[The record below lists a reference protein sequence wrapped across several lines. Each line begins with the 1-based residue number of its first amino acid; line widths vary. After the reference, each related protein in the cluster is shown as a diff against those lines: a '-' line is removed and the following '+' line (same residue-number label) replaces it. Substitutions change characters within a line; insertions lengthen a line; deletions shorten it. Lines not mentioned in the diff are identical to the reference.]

1 MLRIGRRGAIDFLDP
16 SRSRLACMKVTM
28 SALDLLKEKHQEIG
42 NRILGMS
49 ADRSSFP
56 VFMIEHGLSNDDLS
70 GVRDLL
76 WGALERDPSLSSPQW
91 NWSYLP
97 LLAVTAEV
105 GYRYRGTGTDF
116 WPVVEQDLH
125 LIAGGGF
132 RSALVR
138 LFELGHREF
147 AIAKPG
153 NSAWERHFPLIA
165 WPIANALV
173 PLELQPQLARAL
185 RQALRAGIS
194 GNDPEALHQYLVQIA
209 VGQSSRRFENWL
221 QQTDTASE
229 VMARLLYPAADGWL
243 SGAILERINLDLRKD
258 AGASRAIH
266 EARRITE
273 RKSRSVASVPP
284 ARYVLALK
292 ERSPTHLLVRGPV
305 LTAEVRQEVA
315 GLLRSPGDRIRA
327 VGADRALPLR
337 TFLFGGT
344 IAMSLPAE
352 LPAAPL
358 CQDGELAQLDDSGEK
373 ILAALQP
380 RSTSF
385 FLVGAGDVEAQA
397 VFPGEQLPARSHV
410 IRWIATGDASAPE
423 FCWFS
428 TADKADAE
436 VLRRSGFVLG
446 VPGTR
451 LQVMG
456 LPLPGAASKFAAA
469 FPVLVSAGSADA
481 SPKLDGS
488 IDPGGFMRV
497 GDQNWAV
504 FKPACGEH
512 WIEESEAG
520 DSKIPFEV
528 VELPEAETAEI
539 ALDPPRPTLAD
550 LESGSLSVRVSA
562 PVALENVRVRLRL
575 TAGGMPAITS
585 EGVLERVPALIRGA
599 SKILQEL
606 RAQLFVTPITS
617 GAAKL
622 RVSVDGFR
630 TKVVELLPP
639 INRITYDRDTGLW
652 STEDGLSEEI
662 QTLIATANAPIPN
675 GGRADPKACDL
686 VADASDQ
693 EALSAALVLDD
704 GQPAFAPQDCI
715 VPPVVREAVSV
726 SGRFGIVDLAR
737 STVAWRLAE
746 CRNAI
751 SDWQRSS
758 IADELEAAV
767 TRMLCGDTWL
777 ELEKGLDLTI
787 LSSHGALVH
796 CAWRKW
802 LTRGDDLPVISNRS
816 DRARLNGY
824 LIQRLRD
831 EMPDVALA
839 LSEWDDDTAGNLDL
853 AVIDAYDDLRR
864 YHEDLGHETFEE
876 PDMSRPAHVW
886 KAALQDAADLASL
899 PMFKPLILPARRW
912 NALVSAWYGEL
923 TQDDLVDLLD
933 SCHVDSFRRPGFRWM
948 RRSEIRALLQ
958 FWLSPAQVI
967 AGENWAESLAHALS
981 DTQTARAIRYV
992 ALRWRLAVR
1001 DLPEVA
1007 TA

>member
-1 MLRIGRRGAIDFLDP
+1 
-16 SRSRLACMKVTM
+16 M

-42 NRILGMS
+42 SSISRMS
-49 ADRSSFP
+49 ASRGSCP
-56 VFMIEHGLSNDDLS
+56 IFMIEHGLSADALS
-70 GVRDLL
+70 HIRDLL
-76 WGALERDPSLSSPQW
+76 WGALERDPNLTSPQW

-125 LIAGGGF
+125 FIAGNGF

-147 AIAKPG
+147 GIAKPG
-153 NSAWERHFPLIA
+153 GSAWERHFPLIA

-173 PLELQPQLARAL
+173 PLELQAQLARAL

-194 GNDPEALHQYLVQIA
+194 GNDPEALYQHLVEIA
-209 VGQSSRRFENWL
+209 FGQASRRFENWL

-229 VMARLLYPAADGWL
+229 VMRRLLYPASDGWL
-243 SGAILERINLDLRKD
+243 SGEILERIDRDLRKD
-258 AGASRAIH
+258 ASASRAIQ

-273 RKSRSVASVPP
+273 RKARNTASVPS

-292 ERSPTHLLVRGPV
+292 ERLPTHLLVRGPV
-305 LTAEVRQEVA
+305 LPADVRGEVA
-315 GLLRSPGDRIRA
+315 GLLRAPGDRIRA
-327 VGADRALPLR
+327 AGADKAVPLQ
-337 TFLFGGT
+337 TFLFGGS
-344 IAMSLPAE
+344 IAIGLPAE
-352 LPAAPL
+352 FPVAPL
-358 CQDGELAQLDDSGEK
+358 CRDGDPAELDEPGEK
-373 ILAALQP
+373 ALATLQP

-385 FLVGAGDVEAQA
+385 FLVAAGHVEAQA
-397 VFPGEQLPARSHV
+397 VFPGEELPARSHV
-410 IRWIATGDASAPE
+410 IRWIATSDTSAPE
-423 FCWFS
+423 FCWLS

-436 VLRRSGFVLG
+436 ILRRSGFVLRS
-446 VPGTR
+446 PR
-451 LQVMG
+451 ANLQVMG
-456 LPLPGAASKFAAA
+456 LPLPGADSKFAGG
-469 FPVLVSAGSADA
+469 FPVFVSVNSADA

-488 IDPGGFMRV
+488 IDPGSVMRV
-497 GDQNWAV
+497 GDHCWSV

-512 WIEESEAG
+512 WIQESETG
-520 DSKIPFEV
+520 DTKIAFEV
-528 VELPEAETAEI
+528 VELPEAEFAEI

-562 PVALENVRVRLRL
+562 PVAIENVPVRLRL
-575 TAGGMPAITS
+575 TAGGMPDITS
-585 EGVLERVPALIRGA
+585 EGVLDRVPALIRGN

-606 RAQLFVTPITS
+606 RSRLFMNPITS

-622 RVSVDGFR
+622 RVSVEGFR
-630 TKVVELLPP
+630 SKLVELLPP
-639 INRITYDRDTGLW
+639 SNRLTYDPVTGLW
-652 STEDGLSEEI
+652 SADDGLAKGIRS
-662 QTLIATANAPIPN
+662 LIATADAPIPD
-675 GGRADPKACDL
+675 GAPSDAKGLQLL
-686 VADASDQ
+686 VADTDDQ
-693 EALSAALVLDD
+693 EALSAALLLD
-704 GQPAFAPQDCI
+704 GGKPAFALQTCI
-715 VPPVVREAVSV
+715 VPPVGREAVSV
-726 SGRFGIVDLAR
+726 SGRLGLVDLAR
-737 STVAWRLAE
+737 STVAWKLAQ

-751 SDWQRSS
+751 SDWQRTL
-758 IADELEAAV
+758 IANELEAAV

-777 ELEKGLDLTI
+777 ELEKDLDLTI

-796 CAWRKW
+796 CAWQKW
-802 LTRGDDLPVISNRS
+802 LTRGDDLPLIATRS

-824 LIQRLRD
+824 LIQRFRD
-831 EMPDVALA
+831 EIPDVALA
-839 LSEWDDDTAGNLDL
+839 LSEWDEDTAGNLDL

-864 YHEDLGHETFEE
+864 YHEDLGHEIFDE

-886 KAALQDAADLASL
+886 KAALHEVADLATL

-912 NALVSAWYGEL
+912 NALVSAWYGDL

-933 SCHVDSFRRPGFRWM
+933 SSHVDSSRRPGYRWM
-948 RRSEIRALLQ
+948 GRSEIRTLLQ

-967 AGENWAESLAHALS
+967 AGENWVESLVHALS

-992 ALRWRLAVR
+992 ALRWRLAAK

>member
-1 MLRIGRRGAIDFLDP
+1 
-16 SRSRLACMKVTM
+16 MKVTM
-28 SALDLLKEKHQEIG
+28 SALSLLKEKHQEIG
-42 NRILGMS
+42 SRISRMS
-49 ADRSSFP
+49 ADRGSFP
-56 VFMIEHGLSNDDLS
+56 VFMIEHGLSTDDLS
-70 GVRDLL
+70 GIRDLL
-76 WGALERDPSLSSPQW
+76 WRALERDPNLSSPQW

-105 GYRYRGTGTDF
+105 GYRYQGTGTDF

-132 RSALVR
+132 RLALVR

-147 AIAKPG
+147 GIAKPG
-153 NSAWERHFPLIA
+153 NSAWDRHFPLIA

-173 PLELQPQLARAL
+173 PLELQPQLASAL

-194 GNDPEALHQYLVQIA
+194 GNDPEALYQYLVQIA
-209 VGQSSRRFENWL
+209 VGQTSRRFENWL
-221 QQTDTASE
+221 HQTDTASE
-229 VMARLLYPAADGWL
+229 VMRRLLYPASDGWL
-243 SGAILERINLDLRKD
+243 SGDILERIDGDLRKD
-258 AGASRAIH
+258 VGASRAIH

-273 RKSRSVASVPP
+273 RKSKNVASVPP

-305 LTAEVRQEVA
+305 LPAEVRQEVV

-327 VGADRALPLR
+327 IGTDRAVPLR
-337 TFLFGGT
+337 TFLFGGS
-344 IAMSLPAE
+344 IAIGLPTD

-358 CQDGELAQLDDSGEK
+358 CRDGELAELDEPGK
-373 ILAALQP
+373 NVLAALQP
-380 RSTSF
+380 RSTCF
-385 FLVGAGDVEAQA
+385 FLVGAGHVEAQA
-397 VFPGEQLPARSHV
+397 VFPGEQLPVRSHV
-410 IRWIATGDASAPE
+410 IRWIATGDTSSPE
-423 FCWFS
+423 FRWLS

-446 VPGTR
+446 APR
-451 LQVMG
+451 AKIQVIG
-456 LPLPGAASKFAAA
+456 LPLPGTDSKFAAG
-469 FPVLVSAGSADA
+469 FPVFVSGDSADA

-488 IDPGGFMRV
+488 IDSGSVMQV
-497 GDQNWAV
+497 GDHRWSV
-504 FKPACGEH
+504 FKPAGGEH
-512 WIEESEAG
+512 WIQEGETG
-520 DSKIPFEV
+520 DIKIAFEV

-562 PVALENVRVRLRL
+562 PVALENVPVRLRL

-585 EGVLERVPALIRGA
+585 EGVLERVPALIRGN

-606 RAQLFVTPITS
+606 RSRLFMSPITS

-630 TKVVELLPP
+630 TKLVELLPP
-639 INRITYDRDTGLW
+639 INRLSYDPDTGLW
-652 STEDGLSEEI
+652 SAEDGLSKEI
-662 QTLIATANAPIPN
+662 RSLIATPNAPIPDK
-675 GGRADPKACDL
+675 GPSDAKGLRLL

-693 EALSAALVLDD
+693 EALSAALVLDS
-704 GQPAFAPQDCI
+704 GQPTLVPQTCI
-715 VPPVVREAVSV
+715 VPPVIREALSA
-726 SGRFGIVDLAR
+726 SGRLGLVDLAR
-737 STVAWRLAE
+737 STIAWKLAQ
-746 CRNAI
+746 CRNAV
-751 SDWQRSS
+751 SDWQRTL
-758 IADELEAAV
+758 IVDELEAAV

-777 ELEKGLDLTI
+777 ELEKDLDLTI

-802 LTRGDDLPVISNRS
+802 LTRGDDLPVIATRS

-824 LIQRLRD
+824 LIQRFRD
-831 EMPDVALA
+831 EIPDVSLA

-886 KAALQDAADLASL
+886 KAALQEAADLATL

-923 TQDDLVDLLD
+923 TQDELVDLLD

-948 RRSEIRALLQ
+948 GRSEIRTLLQ
-958 FWLSPAQVI
+958 FWLSPAQVM
-967 AGENWAESLAHALS
+967 AAENWAESLAHALS
-981 DTQTARAIRYV
+981 DIQTARAIRYV
-992 ALRWRLAVR
+992 ALRWRLAAK

-1007 TA
+1007 PA

>member
-1 MLRIGRRGAIDFLDP
+1 
-16 SRSRLACMKVTM
+16 M

-42 NRILGMS
+42 GRISRMS
-49 ADRSSFP
+49 ADRGSFP
-56 VFMIEHGLSNDDLS
+56 VFMIEHGLSTDCLS
-70 GVRDLL
+70 VIRDLL
-76 WGALERDPSLSSPQW
+76 WRALERDPGLSSPQW

-125 LIAGGGF
+125 HIAGSGF

-147 AIAKPG
+147 TIAKPG

-209 VGQSSRRFENWL
+209 VGQASRRFENWL

-229 VMARLLYPAADGWL
+229 VMRRLLYPASDGWL
-243 SGAILERINLDLRKD
+243 SGAILERIDHDLRKD

-273 RKSRSVASVPP
+273 RKSRNVASVPP
-284 ARYVLALK
+284 ARYVLTLK

-305 LTAEVRQEVA
+305 LPAEVRQEVA

-327 VGADRALPLR
+327 VGADRAVPLR
-337 TFLFGGT
+337 TFLFGGE
-344 IAMSLPAE
+344 IAIGLPAE

-358 CQDGELAQLDDSGEK
+358 CQDGDLAQLDESGEK

-385 FLVGAGDVEAQA
+385 FLVGAGHVEAQA
-397 VFPGEQLPARSHV
+397 VFPGEHLPARSHV
-410 IRWIATGDASAPE
+410 IRWIVTGDPSAPE
-423 FCWFS
+423 FSWFS

-436 VLRRSGFVLG
+436 VLRRLGFVLG
-446 VPGTR
+446 ETD
-451 LQVMG
+451 LQVVG

-469 FPVLVSAGSADA
+469 FPIFVSAGGADA

-488 IDPGGFMRV
+488 IDPDGVMRV
-497 GDQNWAV
+497 GNQSWSV

-520 DSKIPFEV
+520 DSKIPFEI
-528 VELPEAETAEI
+528 VELPEAESAEI
-539 ALDPPRPTLAD
+539 ALDPSRPTLAD
-550 LESGSLSVRVSA
+550 LENGNLSVRVSA
-562 PVALENVRVRLRL
+562 PVALEHVRVRLRL

-585 EGVLERVPALIRGA
+585 EGVLERVPALIRGT
-599 SKILQEL
+599 SKIFREL
-606 RAQLFVTPITS
+606 RAQLFVAPITS

-630 TKVVELLPP
+630 TQVVELLPP
-639 INRITYDRDTGLW
+639 INRLTYDGDTGLW
-652 STEDGLSEEI
+652 SAEDGLSKEI
-662 QTLIATANAPIPN
+662 QTLIATADAPILKD
-675 GGRADPKACDL
+675 GAGEPKGLRLL

-704 GQPAFAPQDCI
+704 GQPAFAPQNCI
-715 VPPVVREAVSV
+715 VPPFVREAVSV
-726 SGRFGIVDLAR
+726 SDRFGIVDLAR
-737 STVAWRLAE
+737 SAVAWRLAQ
-746 CRNAI
+746 CRNAL

-758 IADELEAAV
+758 IADELEAAA
-767 TRMLCGDTWL
+767 TRMLCGDAWL
-777 ELEKGLDLTI
+777 ELEEGLDLTI
-787 LSSHGALVH
+787 LSSHGAVVH

-802 LTRGDDLPVISNRS
+802 LTRGEGLPAISSQS
-816 DRARLNGY
+816 DRERLNGY
-824 LIQRLRD
+824 LIRRLRD
-831 EMPDVALA
+831 EIPDVSLA

-853 AVIDAYDDLRR
+853 AVLDAYDDLRR
-864 YHEDLGHETFEE
+864 YHEDLGHDIFEE

-886 KAALQDAADLASL
+886 KAALQEAADLATL
-899 PMFKPLILPARRW
+899 PMFRPLILPARRW

-923 TQDDLVDLLD
+923 TQDDLIDLLD

-948 RRSEIRALLQ
+948 GRSELRTLLQ

-967 AGENWAESLAHALS
+967 AGENWGATLAHALS
-981 DTQTARAIRYV
+981 DTQTARAVRYV
-992 ALRWRLAVR
+992 SLRWRLAAR
-1001 DLPEVA
+1001 DLPEIA

>member
-1 MLRIGRRGAIDFLDP
+1 
-16 SRSRLACMKVTM
+16 MKVTM
-28 SALDLLKEKHQEIG
+28 SALSLLKEKHQEIG
-42 NRILGMS
+42 SRISRMS
-49 ADRSSFP
+49 ADRGSFP
-56 VFMIEHGLSNDDLS
+56 VFMIEHGLSTDDLS
-70 GVRDLL
+70 GIRDLL
-76 WGALERDPSLSSPQW
+76 WRALERDPNLSSPQW

-105 GYRYRGTGTDF
+105 GYRYQGTGTDF

-132 RSALVR
+132 RLALVR

-147 AIAKPG
+147 GIAKPG

-173 PLELQPQLARAL
+173 PLELQPQLASAL

-194 GNDPEALHQYLVQIA
+194 GNDPEALYQYLVQIA
-209 VGQSSRRFENWL
+209 VGQTSRRFENWL
-221 QQTDTASE
+221 HQTDTASE
-229 VMARLLYPAADGWL
+229 VMRRLLYPASDGWL
-243 SGAILERINLDLRKD
+243 SGDILERIDGDLRKD
-258 AGASRAIH
+258 VGASRAIH

-273 RKSRSVASVPP
+273 RKSKNVASVPP

-305 LTAEVRQEVA
+305 LPAEVRQEVV

-327 VGADRALPLR
+327 IGTDRAVPLR
-337 TFLFGGT
+337 TFLFGGS
-344 IAMSLPAE
+344 IAIGLPTD

-358 CQDGELAQLDDSGEK
+358 CRDGELAELDEPGK
-373 ILAALQP
+373 NVLAALQP
-380 RSTSF
+380 RSTCF
-385 FLVGAGDVEAQA
+385 FLVGAGHVEAQA
-397 VFPGEQLPARSHV
+397 VFPGEQLPVRSHV
-410 IRWIATGDASAPE
+410 IRWIATGDTSSPE
-423 FCWFS
+423 FRWLS

-446 VPGTR
+446 APR
-451 LQVMG
+451 AKIQVIG
-456 LPLPGAASKFAAA
+456 LPLPGTDSKFAAG
-469 FPVLVSAGSADA
+469 FPVFVSGDSADA

-488 IDPGGFMRV
+488 IDSGSVMQV
-497 GDQNWAV
+497 GDHRWSV

-512 WIEESEAG
+512 WIQEGETG
-520 DSKIPFEV
+520 DIKIAFEV

-562 PVALENVRVRLRL
+562 PVALENVPVRLRL

-585 EGVLERVPALIRGA
+585 EGVLERVPALIRGN

-606 RAQLFVTPITS
+606 RSRLFMSPITS

-630 TKVVELLPP
+630 TKLVELLPP
-639 INRITYDRDTGLW
+639 INRLSYDPDTGLW
-652 STEDGLSEEI
+652 SAEDGLSKEI
-662 QTLIATANAPIPN
+662 RSLIATPNAPIPDK
-675 GGRADPKACDL
+675 GPSDAKGLRLL

-693 EALSAALVLDD
+693 EALSAALVLDS
-704 GQPAFAPQDCI
+704 GQPTLVPQTCI
-715 VPPVVREAVSV
+715 VPPVIREALSA
-726 SGRFGIVDLAR
+726 SGRLGLVDLAR
-737 STVAWRLAE
+737 STIAWKLAQ
-746 CRNAI
+746 CRNAV
-751 SDWQRSS
+751 SDWQRTL
-758 IADELEAAV
+758 IVDELEAAV

-777 ELEKGLDLTI
+777 ELEKDLDLTI

-802 LTRGDDLPVISNRS
+802 LTRGDDLPVIATRS

-824 LIQRLRD
+824 LIQRFRD
-831 EMPDVALA
+831 EIPDVSLA

-886 KAALQDAADLASL
+886 KAALQEAADLATL

-923 TQDDLVDLLD
+923 TQDELVDLLD

-948 RRSEIRALLQ
+948 GRSEIRTLLQ
-958 FWLSPAQVI
+958 FWLSPAQVM
-967 AGENWAESLAHALS
+967 AAENWAESLAHALS
-981 DTQTARAIRYV
+981 DIQTARAIRYV
-992 ALRWRLAVR
+992 ALRWRLAAK

-1007 TA
+1007 PA

>member
-1 MLRIGRRGAIDFLDP
+1 
-16 SRSRLACMKVTM
+16 M
-28 SALDLLKEKHQEIG
+28 SALDLLKEAHQEIG
-42 NRILGMS
+42 SRILGMS
-49 ADRSSFP
+49 ADRGSFP
-56 VFMIEHGLSNDDLS
+56 VFMIEHGLNTGGLS
-70 GVRDLL
+70 RIKDSLS
-76 WGALERDPSLSSPQW
+76 GALERDPNLSSPQW

-125 LIAGGGF
+125 LIASSGF

-147 AIAKPG
+147 DIAKPG

-194 GNDPEALHQYLVQIA
+194 GNDPESLHQYLIQIA
-209 VGQSSRRFENWL
+209 VGQASRRFENWL
-221 QQTDTASE
+221 QQADAASE
-229 VMARLLYPAADGWL
+229 VMRRLLYPASDGWL
-243 SGAILERINLDLRKD
+243 SGVILKRIDRDLRKD
-258 AGASRAIH
+258 AGALRAIH

-273 RKSRSVASVPP
+273 RKSRSVASVPS
-284 ARYVLALK
+284 ARYVLVLNK
-292 ERSPTHLLVRGPV
+292 RSPTHLLVRGPV
-305 LTAEVRQEVA
+305 LTAEVQQEVER
-315 GLLRSPGDRIRA
+315 LLRSPGDRIRA
-327 VGADRALPLR
+327 VGADRAVPLR
-337 TFLFGGT
+337 TFLFGGS
-344 IAMSLPAE
+344 IAIGLPAE

-358 CQDGELAQLDDSGEK
+358 RRDGELAKLDDSDEK

-385 FLVGAGDVEAQA
+385 FLVGAGHVEAQA
-397 VFPGEQLPARSHV
+397 VFPGEQLLARCHV

-423 FCWFS
+423 FRWLS

-446 VPGTR
+446 IPGTR
-451 LQVMG
+451 LQVRG
-456 LPLPGAASKFAAA
+456 LPLPSADTKFAAG
-469 FPVLVSAGSADA
+469 FPVFVAASSADV

-488 IDPGGFMRV
+488 IDPGGVMRV
-497 GDQNWAV
+497 GDNCWSV
-504 FKPACGEH
+504 FKPTCGEH
-512 WIEESEAG
+512 WIEESDAG
-520 DSKIPFEV
+520 ASKIPFEV
-528 VELPEAETAEI
+528 VELPEPEPAEVTME
-539 ALDPPRPTLAD
+539 PQRPTLAD

-585 EGVLERVPALIRGA
+585 EGVLERVPALIRGT
-599 SKILQEL
+599 SKILQEI
-606 RAQLFVTPITS
+606 RAQLFVSPITS
-617 GAAKL
+617 GAAKM

-639 INRITYDRDTGLW
+639 INRLTYDPDTGLW
-652 STEDGLSEEI
+652 SAEDGLSKAVP
-662 QTLIATANAPIPN
+662 TLVATANAPIPK
-675 GGRADPKACDL
+675 GGRADAQGLRLL

-693 EALSAALVLDD
+693 EALSATLVLDD
-704 GQPAFAPQDCI
+704 SHPAFSLQDCI

-726 SGRFGIVDLAR
+726 SGRVGLVDLAR
-737 STVAWRLAE
+737 STVAWKLAQ
-746 CRNAI
+746 CRNAV
-751 SDWQRSS
+751 SDWQRTS
-758 IADELEAAV
+758 IADELESAV
-767 TRMLCGDTWL
+767 TRMLCGTAWM
-777 ELEKGLDLTI
+777 ELENGLDLTI
-787 LSSHGALVH
+787 LSAHGAIVH

-802 LTRGDDLPVISNRS
+802 LTRGDGLPLISTRS

-831 EMPDVALA
+831 KIPDVSLALA
-839 LSEWDDDTAGNLDL
+839 EWDDDTAGNLDL

-864 YHEDLGHETFEE
+864 LHEDLGRETFEE

-886 KAALQDAADLASL
+886 KAALHEAADLATL

-948 RRSEIRALLQ
+948 GRSEIRTLLQ

-967 AGENWAESLAHALS
+967 AGENWSESLAHALS

-992 ALRWRLAVR
+992 ALRWRLAIR
-1001 DLPEVA
+1001 DLPEVP
-1007 TA
+1007 TE

>member
-1 MLRIGRRGAIDFLDP
+1 
-16 SRSRLACMKVTM
+16 MKVAM

-42 NRILGMS
+42 TRILGMS
-49 ADRSSFP
+49 ADRGSFP
-56 VFMIEHGLSNDDLS
+56 VFMIEHGLSTDHLS
-70 GVRDLL
+70 RTRDLL
-76 WGALERDPSLSSPQW
+76 WRALERDPSLTSPQW
-91 NWSYLP
+91 NWCYLP

-116 WPVVEQDLH
+116 WPVVEHDLH

-147 AIAKPG
+147 GIAKPG

-209 VGQSSRRFENWL
+209 VGQASRRFENWL

-229 VMARLLYPAADGWL
+229 VMRRLLYPASDGWL
-243 SGAILERINLDLRKD
+243 SGDVLDRIDRDLRKD
-258 AGASRAIH
+258 AGASQAIH

-273 RKSRSVASVPP
+273 RKSKSFASVPP
-284 ARYVLALK
+284 ARYVLALRG
-292 ERSPTHLLVRGPV
+292 RSPTHLLVRGPV
-305 LTAEVRQEVA
+305 LPAEVRHEVA
-315 GLLRSPGDRIRA
+315 GLLRSPSDRIMA
-327 VGADRALPLR
+327 VGADRAVPLR
-337 TFLFGGT
+337 TFLFGGS
-344 IAMSLPAE
+344 IAIGLSAE
-352 LPAAPL
+352 LPSAPL
-358 CQDGELAQLDDSGEK
+358 CLDGDLAEQDDSSEK
-373 ILAALQP
+373 ILDALQP
-380 RSTSF
+380 RNTSF
-385 FLVGAGDVEAQA
+385 FLVGAGNVEAQA
-397 VFPGEQLPARSHV
+397 VFPGEQLPVRSHV
-410 IRWIATGDASAPE
+410 IRWIATGDTSVPE
-423 FCWFS
+423 FSWLS
-428 TADKADAE
+428 TADKADAD

-446 VPGTR
+446 VPGAR
-451 LQVMG
+451 LQVTG
-456 LPLPGAASKFAAA
+456 LPLPGADSKFAAG
-469 FPVLVSAGSADA
+469 FPVFVSVNSADVTA
-481 SPKLDGS
+481 KLDGS
-488 IDPGGFMRV
+488 IDPASVMRV
-497 GDQNWAV
+497 GDHCWSV
-504 FKPACGEH
+504 FKPACGKH
-512 WIEESEAG
+512 WIEEGEGG

-528 VELPEAETAEI
+528 VELPDAESAEI
-539 ALDPPRPTLAD
+539 ALDPPWPTLAD
-550 LESGSLSVRVSA
+550 LENGSLSVRVSA
-562 PVALENVRVRLRL
+562 PVALENVLVRLRL
-575 TAGGMPAITS
+575 TAGGVPAITS
-585 EGVLERVPALIRGA
+585 EGILERVPALIRGN

-606 RAQLFVTPITS
+606 RSRLFESPITS

-622 RVSVDGFR
+622 RVSVEGFR

-639 INRITYDRDTGLW
+639 INRLTYDSDTGLW
-652 STEDGLSEEI
+652 SSEDGLSRVI
-662 QTLIATANAPIPN
+662 STLIATPSAPIPD
-675 GGRADPKACDL
+675 GGRSDAKGL
-686 VADASDQ
+686 RLLLADASDQ
-693 EALSAALVLDD
+693 EALTAALVLDG

-715 VPPVVREAVSV
+715 IPPVVREAVSV
-726 SGRFGIVDLAR
+726 SGRLGLMDLAR
-737 STVAWRLAE
+737 STVAWKLAQ
-746 CRNAI
+746 CRNAV
-751 SDWQRSS
+751 SDWQRTL
-758 IADELEAAV
+758 IADDLDAAV
-767 TRMLCGDTWL
+767 TRMLCSDTWL

-802 LTRGDDLPVISNRS
+802 LTRGDDLPLIATRS

-831 EMPDVALA
+831 EIPDVSLA

-886 KAALQDAADLASL
+886 RAALQEAADLATL
-899 PMFKPLILPARRW
+899 PMFKSLILPTRRW

-948 RRSEIRALLQ
+948 GRSEIRTLLQ

-967 AGENWAESLAHALS
+967 AGENWAVSLAHALS
-981 DTQTARAIRYV
+981 DIQTARAIRYV
-992 ALRWRLAVR
+992 ALRWRLAAR

-1007 TA
+1007 TT

>member
-1 MLRIGRRGAIDFLDP
+1 
-16 SRSRLACMKVTM
+16 M

-42 NRILGMS
+42 SRISRMS
-49 ADRSSFP
+49 EDRRSFP
-56 VFMIEHGLSNDDLS
+56 VFMIEHGLRADDLI

-76 WGALERDPSLSSPQW
+76 WRALERDPSLSSPQW

-125 LIAGGGF
+125 HIAGGGF

-138 LFELGHREF
+138 FFELGHREF

-209 VGQSSRRFENWL
+209 VGQASRRFENWL

-229 VMARLLYPAADGWL
+229 VMRRLLYPASDGWL
-243 SGAILERINLDLRKD
+243 SGAILERIDRDLRKD

-273 RKSRSVASVPP
+273 RKFRNVVSVPP

-292 ERSPTHLLVRGPV
+292 EQSPTHLLVRGPV
-305 LTAEVRQEVA
+305 LPTEVRQEVA

-327 VGADRALPLR
+327 VGADRAVPLR
-337 TFLFGGT
+337 TFLFGGA
-344 IAMSLPAE
+344 IAIGLPAE

-358 CQDGELAQLDDSGEK
+358 CLDGELEQLDESGEK

-385 FLVGAGDVEAQA
+385 FLVGAGFVEAQA

-410 IRWIATGDASAPE
+410 IRWIATGEPSAPE
-423 FCWFS
+423 FSWLS

-436 VLRRSGFVLG
+436 VLRRSGFVIG
-446 VPGTR
+446 KTG

-469 FPVLVSAGSADA
+469 FPVFVSASSVGI

-488 IDPGGFMRV
+488 IDPGRVMRV
-497 GDQNWAV
+497 GDQSWSV

-512 WIEESEAG
+512 WIECSEAG
-520 DSKIPFEV
+520 DSKILFEM
-528 VELPEAETAEI
+528 VELPEAESAEI

-550 LESGSLSVRVSA
+550 LESGNLSVRVSA
-562 PVALENVRVRLRL
+562 PVALEGVRVRLRL
-575 TAGGMPAITS
+575 TAGGMPTITS
-585 EGVLERVPALIRGA
+585 EGVLERVPALVRGT
-599 SKILQEL
+599 SKIFQEL
-606 RAQLFVTPITS
+606 RAQLFKTPITS

-630 TKVVELLPP
+630 TEVVELLPP
-639 INRITYDRDTGLW
+639 INRLTYDRDTGLW
-652 STEDGLSEEI
+652 SAEDGLSREI
-662 QTLIATANAPIPN
+662 PTLIATADAPILKS
-675 GGRADPKACDL
+675 GRADPRGLQLL
-686 VADASDQ
+686 VADARDH
-693 EALSAALVLDD
+693 EALSAALVLDH
-704 GQPAFAPQDCI
+704 GQPAFAPQNCI
-715 VPPVVREAVSV
+715 VPPVVREAVSL
-726 SGRFGIVDLAR
+726 SDRFGIVDLAR
-737 STVAWRLAE
+737 SAVAWRLAQ

-758 IADELEAAV
+758 IAGELEAAV
-767 TRMLCGDTWL
+767 TRMLCGDAWL
-777 ELEKGLDLTI
+777 ELEEGLDLTI
-787 LSSHGALVH
+787 LSSHGAVVH

-802 LTRGDDLPVISNRS
+802 LTRGNDLPVISSRS

-831 EMPDVALA
+831 EIPDVSLA

-886 KAALQDAADLASL
+886 KAALQEAAVLATL
-899 PMFKPLILPARRW
+899 PMFRPLILPARRW
-912 NALVSAWYGEL
+912 NALVNAWYGEL

-948 RRSEIRALLQ
+948 GRSEIRTLLQ
-958 FWLSPAQVI
+958 FWLCPAQVI
-967 AGENWAESLAHALS
+967 AGENWGETLAHALS
-981 DTQTARAIRYV
+981 DTQTARTVRYV
-992 ALRWRLAVR
+992 CLRWRLAAR
-1001 DLPEVA
+1001 DLPEIA

>member
-1 MLRIGRRGAIDFLDP
+1 
-16 SRSRLACMKVTM
+16 MKVTM
-28 SALDLLKEKHQEIG
+28 SALSLLKEKHQEIG
-42 NRILGMS
+42 SRISRMS
-49 ADRSSFP
+49 ADRGSFP
-56 VFMIEHGLSNDDLS
+56 VFMIEHGLSTDDLS
-70 GVRDLL
+70 GIRDLL
-76 WGALERDPSLSSPQW
+76 WRALERDPNLSSPQW
-91 NWSYLP
+91 NWSYIP

-105 GYRYRGTGTDF
+105 GYRYQGTGTDF

-132 RSALVR
+132 RLALVR

-147 AIAKPG
+147 GIAKPG

-173 PLELQPQLARAL
+173 PLELQPQLASAL

-194 GNDPEALHQYLVQIA
+194 GNDPEALYQYLVQIA
-209 VGQSSRRFENWL
+209 VGQTSRRFENWL
-221 QQTDTASE
+221 HQTDTASE
-229 VMARLLYPAADGWL
+229 VMRRLLYPASDGWL
-243 SGAILERINLDLRKD
+243 SGDILERIDGDLRKD
-258 AGASRAIH
+258 VGASRAIH

-273 RKSRSVASVPP
+273 RKSKNVASVPP

-305 LTAEVRQEVA
+305 LPAEVRQEVV

-327 VGADRALPLR
+327 IGTDRAVPLR
-337 TFLFGGT
+337 TFLFGGS
-344 IAMSLPAE
+344 IAIGLPTD

-358 CQDGELAQLDDSGEK
+358 CRDGELAELDEPGK
-373 ILAALQP
+373 NVLAALQP
-380 RSTSF
+380 RSTCF
-385 FLVGAGDVEAQA
+385 FLVGAGHVEAQA
-397 VFPGEQLPARSHV
+397 VFPGEQLPVRSHV
-410 IRWIATGDASAPE
+410 IRWIATGDTSSPE
-423 FCWFS
+423 FRWLS

-446 VPGTR
+446 APR
-451 LQVMG
+451 AKIQVIG
-456 LPLPGAASKFAAA
+456 LPLPGTDSKFAAG
-469 FPVLVSAGSADA
+469 FPVFVSGDSADA

-488 IDPGGFMRV
+488 IDSGSVMRV
-497 GDQNWAV
+497 GDHCWSV

-512 WIEESEAG
+512 WIQEGETG
-520 DSKIPFEV
+520 DIKIAFDV
-528 VELPEAETAEI
+528 VELPDAETAEI

-562 PVALENVRVRLRL
+562 PVALENVPVRLRL

-585 EGVLERVPALIRGA
+585 EGVLERVPALIRGN

-606 RAQLFVTPITS
+606 RSRLFMSPITS

-630 TKVVELLPP
+630 TKLVELLPP
-639 INRITYDRDTGLW
+639 INRLSYDPDTGLW
-652 STEDGLSEEI
+652 SAEDGLSKEI
-662 QTLIATANAPIPN
+662 RSLIATPNAPIPDK
-675 GGRADPKACDL
+675 GPSDAKGLRLL

-693 EALSAALVLDD
+693 EALSAALVLDS
-704 GQPAFAPQDCI
+704 GQPTLVPQTCI
-715 VPPVVREAVSV
+715 VPPVIREALSA
-726 SGRFGIVDLAR
+726 SGRLGLVDLAR
-737 STVAWRLAE
+737 STIAWKLAQ
-746 CRNAI
+746 CRNAV
-751 SDWQRSS
+751 SDWQRTL
-758 IADELEAAV
+758 IVDELEAAV

-777 ELEKGLDLTI
+777 ELEKDLDLTI

-802 LTRGDDLPVISNRS
+802 LTRGDDLPVIATRS
-816 DRARLNGY
+816 DRARLNSY
-824 LIQRLRD
+824 LIQRFRD
-831 EMPDVALA
+831 EIPDVSLA

-886 KAALQDAADLASL
+886 KAALQEAADLATL
-899 PMFKPLILPARRW
+899 PMFKALILPARRW

-923 TQDDLVDLLD
+923 TQDELVDLLD

-948 RRSEIRALLQ
+948 GRSEIRTLLQ
-958 FWLSPAQVI
+958 FWLSPAQVM
-967 AGENWAESLAHALS
+967 AAENWAESLAHALS
-981 DTQTARAIRYV
+981 DIQTARAIRYV
-992 ALRWRLAVR
+992 ALRWRLAAK

-1007 TA
+1007 PA